1 MFTNSKVDWY
11 VKNINWLTILDDPSN
26 IMNQA
31 IKSGLLPTHI
41 NGGADGFKFRPVV
54 QGGFAFDFAVIDLTF
69 SASYDFVSSV
79 FGGAFSLRFS
89 L

>member
-1 MFTNSKVDWY
+1 MTEA
-11 VKNINWLTILDDPSN
+11 INR
-26 IMNQA
+26 
-31 IKSGLLPTHI
+31 GLLPTNI

-54 QGGFAFDFAVIDLTF
+54 QGGFAFDLAVIDLTF
-69 SASYDFVSSV
+69 SASYDFVSQV